1 MRLGHPP
8 ALPDR
13 QPAAPDADAPGRRRR
28 GRIPWTPDIESAPV
42 EWTSDGLR
50 TNLIDELFDEAGRSP
65 LDASEG
71 RETRNADKKAVS
83 ANGLKAA
90 LRRERRKGK

>member
-1 MRLGHPP
+1 M
-8 ALPDR
+8 
-13 QPAAPDADAPGRRRR
+13 
-28 GRIPWTPDIESAPV
+28 
-42 EWTSDGLR
+42 
-50 TNLIDELFDEAGRSP
+50 DELFDEAGRPP

-90 LRRERRKGK
+90 LRRERRKRK